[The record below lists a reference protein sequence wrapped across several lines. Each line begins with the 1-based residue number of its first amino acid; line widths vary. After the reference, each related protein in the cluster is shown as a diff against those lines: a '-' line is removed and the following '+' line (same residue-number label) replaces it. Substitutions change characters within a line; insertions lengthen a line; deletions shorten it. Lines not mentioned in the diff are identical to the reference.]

1 MTFGTDIGG
10 VRRTRSV
17 TGETSAG
24 FGGEV
29 RKAREAEQT
38 GPVVVE
44 VKATLESGVYTLAV
58 TADGQ
63 SATRGGVEP
72 ANLADTLASIID
84 RLSKAVAAGDLAK
97 HREPEPAIRIGSAH
111 TFTRKNKRDVF
122 SG

>member
-1 MTFGTDIGG
+1 MSFGTDIGG
-10 VRRTRSV
+10 VRRTRSA

-29 RKAREAEQT
+29 RKAREAEQAA
-38 GPVVVE
+38 PVVVK
-44 VKATLESGVYTLAV
+44 VKATLESGTYTLVVSAE
-58 TADGQ
+58 GQ
-63 SATRGGVEP
+63 SATRGGVAP
-72 ANLADTLASIID
+72 ADLADTLASIID

-111 TFTRKNKRDVF
+111 TFTRKPKSAVF

>member
-1 MTFGTDIGG
+1 MFGTDIGG

-17 TGETSAG
+17 TGETNAG

-38 GPVVVE
+38 APVTVE

-58 TADGQ
+58 TVDGQ
-63 SATRGGVEP
+63 SATRSGVEP

-84 RLSKAVAAGDLAK
+84 RLSKAVTAGDLKK
-97 HREPEPAIRIGSAH
+97 HRESEPAIRLGSAH
-111 TFTRKNKRDVF
+111 TFTRRPKSAVF